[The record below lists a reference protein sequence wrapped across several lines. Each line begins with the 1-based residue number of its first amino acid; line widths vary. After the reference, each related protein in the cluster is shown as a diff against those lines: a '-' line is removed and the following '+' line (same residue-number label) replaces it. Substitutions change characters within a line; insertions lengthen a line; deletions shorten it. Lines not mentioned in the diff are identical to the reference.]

1 MTQTYHRFL
10 VSTLADGDCR
20 LHPIQKLKQVKQ
32 STNSLKDVMGKAK
45 KTRKF
50 ALAKKMI
57 SPKDS
62 RVKSNAVAAKEK
74 ESKEKAAKAPR
85 QVEQSVSALWF
96 QYNAQLGPPY
106 QVLVDT
112 NFINFSI
119 R

>member
-1 MTQTYHRFL
+1 
-10 VSTLADGDCR
+10 
-20 LHPIQKLKQVKQ
+20 
-32 STNSLKDVMGKAK
+32 MGKAK

-57 SPKDS
+57 SPKDN
-62 RVKSNAVAAKEK
+62 RVKSNVVAAKEK
-74 ESKEKAAKAPR
+74 ESKEKAEKAPR